1 MVLKSGCSDEGAN
14 VTASEREPQETRAAA
29 GEEQSK
35 VSATS
40 AGDMVPDT
48 AGEEAALEA
57 ALGEAAGA
65 RDMASAAR
73 NVAGEEAALEA
84 ALGGAAGMRDLASAA
99 RGRGEKKVRRRAGA
113 KEAGKG
119 EVKRDRQTGR
129 RGKKAADDEAD
140 VPRTSGAGLDPAGE
154 GSNPALTR
162 HHHHGDACDNAP
174 SVAPVAPPVSAESQA
189 ASASVAAGA
198 EDEQGQHDADEAEF
212 TEKNDL

>member
-1 MVLKSGCSDEGAN
+1 MGCSDEGADI
-14 VTASEREPQETRAAA
+14 TASEREPQETRAAA
-29 GEEQSK
+29 GGEQSK
-35 VSATS
+35 VSTTS

-65 RDMASAAR
+65 RD
-73 NVAGEEAALEA
+73 
-84 ALGGAAGMRDLASAA
+84 LASAA
-99 RGRGEKKVRRRAGA
+99 RGVDVKLEVTVQGEKKVRRRAAA
-113 KEAGKG
+113 KEAVKG

-129 RGKKAADDEAD
+129 RGKKAAAADAD
-140 VPRTSGAGLDPAGE
+140 VPRTSGAGSDPAGE
-154 GSNPALTR
+154 GSTTR
-162 HHHHGDACDNAP
+162 HGDACDNAP
-174 SVAPVAPPVSAESQA
+174 SVAPVAPPVSADSQA